1 MTEKQIVLYT
11 MDAPSNRRVKEGEL
25 LWVSAVGASNI
36 FRDIREMITNTL
48 GGRMLRYERL
58 MDATLARALG
68 DLEAKARDKGY
79 DGCVAVRI
87 SHPRIAD
94 GACEIFIYGT
104 GFHFADDG
112 M

>member
-1 MTEKQIVLYT
+1 MSDKKIVLYT
-11 MDAPSNRRVKEGEL
+11 MDAPSDRKVKAGEL

-36 FRDIREMITNTL
+36 FRDVREMITNTL

-58 MDATLARALG
+58 MDATLARALT
-68 DLEAKARDKGY
+68 DMEAKTREKGY
-79 DGCVAVRI
+79 DGCVGVRI

-104 GFHFADDG
+104 GFHFAD
-112 M
+112 